1 VIEDAIKL
9 IEHTFKS
16 DGIQLIRHY
25 GKVPPI
31 VMNVGEVQQ
40 VIINMALNSRDAMSE
55 GGAIAIKTDIDGD
68 YVRIEFSD
76 NGIGIPKKN
85 LQKIFEPFFSTKKSD
100 DSRSGTGLG
109 LSVVY
114 SIIERHGGR
123 IEVSSEIGKGTTF
136 TIRLPNIQRI
146 SSSNEIS
153 SSDEANLDTAAKTR
167 RKGNILVVDDE
178 ELICNLIKE
187 ALVTFGHSVDI
198 AHSGESALALLKK
211 SHYDIIY
218 LDLTIYGKNIIELFR
233 EIRFLVPTSLIIII
247 SGTPDEE
254 TVDKLMV
261 EGAFSL
267 MRKPF
272 KMEEIRK
279 TVQRVLGTS

>member
-1 VIEDAIKL
+1 
-9 IEHTFKS
+9 
-16 DGIQLIRHY
+16 
-25 GKVPPI
+25 
-31 VMNVGEVQQ
+31 MNVGEIHQ
-40 VIINMALNSRDAMSE
+40 VIINMALNSRDAMTD
-55 GGAIAIKTDIDGD
+55 GGLIVIKTDIDGD

-76 NGIGIPKKN
+76 NGIGIPDKN
-85 LQKIFEPFFSTKKSD
+85 LQKIFEPFFTTKKSD

-146 SSSNEIS
+146 AVSDEIN
-153 SSDEANLDTAAKTR
+153 SSDQADLDTAAKTR

-178 ELICNLIKE
+178 EFICNLIKE
-187 ALVTFGHSVDI
+187 ALVTVGHSVDI
-198 AHSGESALALLKK
+198 AKNGESALALLKK
-211 SHYDIIY
+211 SHYDIIF
-218 LDLTIYGKNIIELFR
+218 LDLTIYGKNIVELFR
-233 EIRFLVPTSLIIII
+233 EIRFLAPGSVTIII

-254 TVDKLMV
+254 AVDKLML
-261 EGAFSL
+261 EGAFSS

-279 TVQRVLGTS
+279 TVEKVLGSS